1 MAFTPAKSQVYVA
14 DGMGRDS
21 YIYTS
26 NGGFSPERSPT
37 KVHEL
42 GKSNKIFTYSVL
54 GSFVVQKSQPT
65 GGLA

>member
-26 NGGFSPERSPT
+26 NGGFSSEQSPN

-42 GKSNKIFTYSVL
+42 GKSNKFSITLF
-54 GSFVVQKSQPT
+54 
-65 GGLA
+65 